1 MVRFGKIYN
10 DNRVI
15 KAKGKQENGGAGMM
29 LWRFNMLRM
38 VVAAQWLQ
46 FGFPLVILQLQISM
60 QVIP

>member
-1 MVRFGKIYN
+1 MRFGKLYN
-10 DNRVI
+10 DTRVI

-29 LWRFNMLRM
+29 LLCFNMKL
-38 VVAAQWLQ
+38 VAAQWLC